1 MTIKDDKEQGFLSRW
16 SRRKLQPESEEQLE
30 PESEA
35 AAEVVSTEQVETS
48 DEVDQ
53 QDLPIWQQQDADPDL
68 KKQALN
74 ALFKQAEF
82 NELDYLNEYDED
94 YTTFPKLGNVVTQ
107 EMKRML
113 KLAEEKTRPESDV
126 VEDNKLLAEE
136 DGISQQPESDEDDK
150 LA

>member
-1 MTIKDDKEQGFLSRW
+1 MTVEDDKEQGFLSRW
-16 SRRKLQPESEEQLE
+16 SRRKLQPELDEPLE
-30 PESEA
+30 LESEA
-35 AAEVVSTEQVETS
+35 AAEVVSAEQVEPS

-94 YTTFPKLGNVVTQ
+94 YTTSPKLGNVVTQ

-136 DGISQQPESDEDDK
+136 DGISQQPESDEDNK

>member
-35 AAEVVSTEQVETS
+35 AAEVVSTEQVDPS

-53 QDLPIWQQQDADPDL
+53 QDLPSWQQQDADPDL